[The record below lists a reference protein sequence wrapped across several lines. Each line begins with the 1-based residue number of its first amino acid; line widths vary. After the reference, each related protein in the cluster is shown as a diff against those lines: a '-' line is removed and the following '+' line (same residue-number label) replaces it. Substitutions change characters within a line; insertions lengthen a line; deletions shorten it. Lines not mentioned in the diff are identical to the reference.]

1 MRTLDAISVSGKICE
16 NLDQQKKQLIDDFR
30 VNGFVNVD
38 GALQQ
43 YNPVTYSYNP
53 ISDAELKQYISKS
66 IQNKWS
72 IISDNQLIKLLEK
85 ELPYLTQSEVN
96 NYSQYIQKYK
106 VSINEAELEMQ
117 ITEAINE
124 NKETQNLNA
133 NVKGRKNLMN
143 ELQVLR
149 NENIFV
155 TGVNSSVRVLYQYKE
170 GIFHKIASADLVSIF
185 NDKIGNEEIH
195 YIPQEI
201 KNRWKILTENLIDIT
216 PVIKT
221 LKIKQKRDDTLS
233 RCENDYKK
241 VVKIVKHYA

>member
-1 MRTLDAISVSGKICE
+1 MRTLDAISISGKICE
-16 NLDQQKKQLIDDFR
+16 NLDQQKKQLIDDFKK
-30 VNGFVNVD
+30 NGFVNVD

-43 YNPVTYSYNP
+43 YNHVTYSYNT

-66 IQNKWS
+66 IQKKWS

-155 TGVNSSVRVLYQYKE
+155 TGVNSKVRVLYQYKE
-170 GIFHKIASADLVSIF
+170 GIFHKITSADLVSIF

-201 KNRWKILTENLIDIT
+201 KNRWKILTDNLIDIT
-216 PVIKT
+216 PVINT

-233 RCENDYKK
+233 NCENDYKK
-241 VVKIVKHYA
+241 VVKIVKQYV

>member
-16 NLDQQKKQLIDDFR
+16 NLDQQKKQLIDDFKL
-30 VNGFVNVD
+30 NGFVNVD

-53 ISDAELKQYISKS
+53 ISDVELKQYINKS

-72 IISDNQLIKLLEK
+72 ILSDNQLIKLLEN
-85 ELPYLTQSEVN
+85 ELPYLKQSEVN
-96 NYSQYIQKYK
+96 NYSNYIQQHKI
-106 VSINEAELEMQ
+106 SINDAELEQQ
-117 ITEAINE
+117 ISDAINE

-155 TGVNSSVRVLYQYKE
+155 TGVNGKVRVLYQYKE
-170 GIFHKIASADLVSIF
+170 GIFHKITSADLVSIF

-201 KNRWKILTENLIDIT
+201 KNRWKILTDNLIDIT
-216 PVIKT
+216 PIIET
-221 LKIKQKRDDTLS
+221 LRIKQKRDDTLS
-233 RCENDYKK
+233 ICENDYKK
-241 VVKIVKHYA
+241 VVKIVKQYV

>member
-16 NLDQQKKQLIDDFR
+16 NLDQQKKQLIDDFKL
-30 VNGFVNVD
+30 NGFVNVD

-43 YNPVTYSYNP
+43 YNPVTYSYNT
-53 ISDAELKQYISKS
+53 ISDAELKQYINKS

-72 IISDNQLIKLLEK
+72 ILSDNQLIKLLEN
-85 ELPYLTQSEVN
+85 ELPYLKQSEVN
-96 NYSQYIQKYK
+96 NYSNYIQQHKI
-106 VSINEAELEMQ
+106 SINEAELEMQ
-117 ITEAINE
+117 ISDAINE

-155 TGVNSSVRVLYQYKE
+155 TGVNGKVRVLYQYKE
-170 GIFHKIASADLVSIF
+170 GIFHKITSADLVSIF

-201 KNRWKILTENLIDIT
+201 KNRWKILTDNLIDIT
-216 PVIKT
+216 PIIET
-221 LKIKQKRDDTLS
+221 LRIKQKRDDTLS
-233 RCENDYKK
+233 ICENDYKK
-241 VVKIVKHYA
+241 VVKIVKQYV

>member
-1 MRTLDAISVSGKICE
+1 MRTLDAISISGKICE
-16 NLDQQKKQLIDDFR
+16 NLDQQKKQLIDDFKL
-30 VNGFVNVD
+30 NGFVNVD

-43 YNPVTYSYNP
+43 YNPVTYSYNT
-53 ISDAELKQYISKS
+53 ISDAELKQYITKS

-117 ITEAINE
+117 ISDAINE

-155 TGVNSSVRVLYQYKE
+155 TGINSSVRVLYQYKE
-170 GIFHKIASADLVSIF
+170 GIFHKITSADLVSIF
-185 NDKIGNEEIH
+185 NEKIGNEEIH

-201 KNRWKILTENLIDIT
+201 KNRWNILTDNLIDIT
-216 PVIKT
+216 PVINT
-221 LKIKQKRDDTLS
+221 LKIKQKRDDSLS